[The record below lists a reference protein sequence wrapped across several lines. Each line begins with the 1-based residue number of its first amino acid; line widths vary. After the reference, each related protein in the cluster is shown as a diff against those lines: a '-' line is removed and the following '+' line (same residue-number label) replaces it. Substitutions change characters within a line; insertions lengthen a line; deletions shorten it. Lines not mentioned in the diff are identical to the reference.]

1 MKVIKR
7 NGKLVDFNKDKI
19 RNALIKAFDSCGYKI
34 ENNVI
39 NNITN
44 SVQISDKVNIENI
57 QDQLI
62 NILRECNYNCVADN
76 FLKYRWHK
84 ANLRK
89 NVQKKIDY
97 IEQYKKS
104 DNTANVTIDAN
115 ANVGNHNIA
124 VLNAEIHKPEN
135 QEINMRILR
144 NTIEKLFPDFDYKQ
158 MDKDFNTI
166 AYLHDA
172 NSQIGMP
179 YTYSSQEVIEVLYN
193 NKHLL
198 LSFEMLWDVV
208 DEESVLINE
217 IDQVYQKKPSNLFV
231 KDKGDTYVEVN
242 YITKKK
248 RHRDLVKVAITYG
261 NDIIVTDNHPMITHY
276 DDLDN
281 TIQAKDS
288 LGRLQF
294 IDNPKVK
301 IGNNYIINFDSK
313 EIKANHQ
320 LGFIVGW
327 FIGNGEYDGDKL
339 VFKSQE
345 KGIIDSISHYFETL
359 FGNISKE
366 INDNSIIINDEYVT
380 KLFKEYFKI
389 NNTIPYNVL
398 EFNEEFIS
406 SILTG
411 LKYSCG
417 EINDDFDILHLKS
430 RTCALQLIKLFELQ
444 DEHVTMFNSNTIRV
458 ERLPLSKT
466 IEGYYKIIGVSNMDY
481 HTPIIEANEY
491 IYDITTESSTFICN
505 DILVHNCVA
514 ISLYPFLLNG
524 IKELGGLSAAPKNI
538 ESFCGMFINLLFAI
552 SAQYKGAVA
561 TPGALLIMN
570 YFLEK
575 RYGEDYIYHLYDSAL
590 GENVHEKRSIVD
602 QINQFLQQ
610 IVYSINQPSSAR
622 GAQSLFCNFSFFDK
636 AFFEGMYGDFYFP
649 DGTRP
654 HWETFNWLQQHFLHW
669 LNMERLKC
677 ILTFPVCSY
686 ALIYKDEEFQ
696 DKQAYEFV
704 CQEYAEGNS
713 FFTYISDS
721 ADSLSSCCFS
731 GETIILY
738 KAQDGIVKMGRLYNL
753 FKHERNLE
761 VCYNGKWVKGKII
774 QLPGRPMYEVSICN
788 NDIYTMTDNHIN
800 ITLRGEVKTIDLTE
814 DDYLLYNN
822 TPLEATSDKNL
833 TYNQGI
839 FLGLYMLKKI
849 SNANAVFKKKIGYP
863 NDICLII
870 DNNTYDKYQKSL
882 NAPELGI
889 VKIGTGTDDIIFT
902 DKKECFDLLR
912 KYRFNINCI
921 QESIEFRKG
930 IIDTFFDNNR
940 GVKTFSTKNPW
951 TAKYIHILLN
961 SLGIPNMYNKNSLFE
976 EDETFTISLN
986 NFKDYIEKNG
996 KTYWKVNFI
1005 RKKGTSQKTYCVEC
1019 EDESNPYFE
1028 LPSGLVT
1035 HNCRLSNKLQDNTF
1049 SFTNGQ
1055 IGEQTG
1061 SLNVITLNLSRI
1073 IQDFFISIGNE
1084 KGKKATYIPDNWKEQ
1099 FADYLRNILDR
1110 IYKYQLAYKDIL
1122 INLKEAKMLPAYD
1135 AGFIN
1140 MNRQYLTIGV
1150 NALNQA
1156 AEYVGIE
1163 CKNTDEY
1170 ANFCHLIFGTIKEEN
1185 TKHRT
1190 KDTRFNT
1197 EQTPCENA
1205 AIKLYNRDKK
1215 DGYWIPE
1222 DTNLYA
1228 SYIFKPNDPD
1238 LTIFDKLIMH
1248 GDKFL
1253 GNSCDG
1259 GQACHINLS
1268 EHLSYEQYKR
1278 VVNFAAKVGCKYF
1291 TFNVPNSECDDC
1303 GYITKV
1309 PITECPKCHRKN
1321 ISYYDRIIG

>member
-19 RNALIKAFDSCGYKI
+19 RNALLKAFDSCGYKI
-34 ENNVI
+34 EDNVV
-39 NNITN
+39 NNIIN
-44 SVQISDKVNIENI
+44 SVRIFDKINIENI

-62 NILRECNYNCVADN
+62 NILRECDYNCVADN

-198 LSFEMLWDVV
+198 LSFEMLWGVV
-208 DEESVLINE
+208 DEESVLVNE

-231 KDKGDTYVEVN
+231 KDKGDVYTKVN
-242 YITKKK
+242 YITKKR
-248 RHRDLVKVAITYG
+248 RHRDLVEVSTAYG
-261 NDIIVTDNHPMITHY
+261 NNIIVTDNHPMITHY
-276 DDLDN
+276 DDLEN

-288 LGRLQF
+288 LGRLQY

-301 IGNNYIINFDSK
+301 LNNNYIINFNDR

-339 VFKSQE
+339 IFRSQE
-345 KGIIDSISHYFETL
+345 RGIISSIDGYFEAI
-359 FGNISKE
+359 FGDINKE
-366 INDNSIIINDEYVT
+366 INNDAIIINDEYIA

-389 NNTIPYNVL
+389 NNTVPYNVL
-398 EFNEEFIS
+398 EFNEEFLS

-411 LKYSCG
+411 ITYSCAK
-417 EINDDFDILHLKS
+417 EINNDYNILHLKS
-430 RTCALQLIKLFELQ
+430 RICILQLIKLFELQ
-444 DEHVTMFNSNTIRV
+444 DEHVTIFDSNTIRV
-458 ERLPLSKT
+458 ERLPMYKVA
-466 IEGYYKIIGVSNMDY
+466 EGYYKIIEVSNMDY
-481 HTPIIEANEY
+481 HSPILDANEY
-491 IYDITTESSTFICN
+491 IYDITTESNTFICN

-575 RYGEDYIYHLYDSAL
+575 RYGEDYINHLYDSAL
-590 GENVHEKRSIVD
+590 GENVHEKRSIIE
-602 QINQFLQQ
+602 QIDQFLQQ

-654 HWETFNWLQQHFLHW
+654 HWKTFNWLQQHFLHW
-669 LNMERLKC
+669 LNQERLKC

-686 ALIYKDEEFQ
+686 ALIYKDGEFQ

-704 CQEYAEGNS
+704 CKEYSEGNS

-721 ADSLSSCCFS
+721 ADSLSSCCFH
-731 GETIILY
+731 GDTIIMY
-738 KAQDGIVKMGRLYNL
+738 KAPDGRVKMGRLYNL
-753 FKHERNLE
+753 FRHVPNIE
-761 VCYNGKWVKGKII
+761 VCYNGKWVKGKVV
-774 QLPGRPMYEVSICN
+774 QSSGRPIYEVSICN
-788 NDIYTMTDNHIN
+788 NDIYVMTDNHIN
-800 ITLRGEVKTIDLTE
+800 ITLRGEVKTVDLTE
-814 DDYLLYNN
+814 NDYLLYNN
-822 TPLEATSDKNL
+822 KPLIPASDKNL
-833 TYNQGI
+833 TYSQG
-839 FLGLYMLKKI
+839 FLLGLLMQKKV
-849 SNANAVFKKKIGYP
+849 SNATPVRKGKGGFQEVGFP
-863 NDICLII
+863 SEICLAITNEI
-870 DNNTYDKYQKSL
+870 YDKYKKILS
-882 NAPELGI
+882 APELGI
-889 VKIGTGTDDIIFT
+889 EKIGTGVNDLIFT
-902 DKKECFDLLR
+902 DKEGCYDLLR
-912 KYRFNINCI
+912 SYRYNMNCI
-921 QESIEFRKG
+921 LESIEFRQG
-930 IIDTFFDNNR
+930 IIDAFFERN
-940 GVKTFSTKNPW
+940 KIFSTKNKW
-951 TAKYIHILLN
+951 IAKFIHIILN
-961 SLGIPNMYNKNSLFE
+961 SLGIPNMYNKNTLFE
-976 EDETFTISLN
+976 SEKEYTIQLDN
-986 NFKDYIEKNG
+986 LRNCIEKDG
-996 KTYWKVNFI
+996 KIYWKINFV
-1005 RKKGTSQKTYCVEC
+1005 RRRGTSRKVYCIEC

-1084 KGKKATYIPDNWKEQ
+1084 KGKKATYIPESWKEQ

-1140 MNRQYLTIGV
+1140 MDRQYLTIGV
-1150 NALNQA
+1150 NGLNQS

-1170 ANFCHLIFGTIKEEN
+1170 ADFCHLIFGTIKEEN

-1190 KDTRFNT
+1190 KNTRFNT

-1215 DGYWIPE
+1215 NGYWVPE

-1259 GQACHINLS
+1259 GLVNLAS
-1268 EHLSYEQYKR
+1268 
-1278 VVNFAAKVGCKYF
+1278 
-1291 TFNVPNSECDDC
+1291 
-1303 GYITKV
+1303 
-1309 PITECPKCHRKN
+1309 
-1321 ISYYDRIIG
+1321 